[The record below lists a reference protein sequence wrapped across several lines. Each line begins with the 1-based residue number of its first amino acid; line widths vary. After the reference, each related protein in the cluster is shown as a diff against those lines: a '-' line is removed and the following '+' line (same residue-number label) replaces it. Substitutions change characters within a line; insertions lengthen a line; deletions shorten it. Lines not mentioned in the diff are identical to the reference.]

1 MAQPA
6 MSAENTASA
15 PADPSLVQRMEREA
29 EGTVQFST
37 EAATG
42 RVGFVRTASGDLLP
56 SADADSA
63 KGAAAK
69 AGAYLDKY
77 AAAFGAP
84 RAELQQ
90 SAVRKTLNGWTVEFT
105 QTYRGVPVFAAE
117 LRAHVDA
124 QGDLTAVNGFAV
136 PALDLDI
143 APRVTKADAAA
154 RAIRMVKAA
163 PSDPRSLK
171 SVPTLAAVSNELM
184 VYRMGTT
191 RGVEGESLL
200 AWVIE
205 VTNKRN
211 VRETVILDARTGKQ
225 VNRWSMMADALDREV
240 YEASYA
246 PASQVWAEGDAFPDD
261 LTVDQANEVS
271 GAGETYWMFQNTF
284 GYDSYDGAGAPMR
297 TVNNDPTHQ
306 LPQRQLERH
315 HHQLLHRRQ
324 SPTTPCPTSGATPTP
339 STPPA

>member
-1 MAQPA
+1 MRLCLIGDVLIRRSLAAVAAVTLVATMAQPA

-42 RVGFVRTASGDLLP
+42 RMGFVRTASGDLLP

-90 SAVRKTLNGWTVEFT
+90 SAVRKTLNGWTVESPRPT
-105 QTYRGVPVFAAE
+105 AASRVRRPAPRPRRRPGRPHRGQR
-117 LRAHVDA
+117 LRR
-124 QGDLTAVNGFAV
+124 T
-136 PALDLDI
+136 ALDLDI

-163 PSDPRSLK
+163 PPTRAAEERPQAVGREQRPDGLPDGYDPRRRGR
-171 SVPTLAAVSNELM
+171 VPARL
-184 VYRMGTT
+184 GP
-191 RGVEGESLL
+191 RG
-200 AWVIE
+200 
-205 VTNKRN
+205 
-211 VRETVILDARTGKQ
+211 DQQAR
-225 VNRWSMMADALDREV
+225 
-240 YEASYA
+240 
-246 PASQVWAEGDAFPDD
+246 
-261 LTVDQANEVS
+261 
-271 GAGETYWMFQNTF
+271 
-284 GYDSYDGAGAPMR
+284 
-297 TVNNDPTHQ
+297 
-306 LPQRQLERH
+306 
-315 HHQLLHRRQ
+315 
-324 SPTTPCPTSGATPTP
+324 CP
-339 STPPA
+339 